1 LVPGSLGR
9 RVGGITDVGVQAVGG
24 RATCRGMG
32 LSGGA
37 KSICQS
43 RGALGPRVP
52 LRMLVP
58 SGSVTVSVLAVN
70 RAVHPASHSVPM
82 LMRLCV
88 RPGTMCPC
96 RETGGM
102 VARFRVAVPEEIR
115 GWPVAV
121 WMVVRGAWA
130 LMLVRGVCGRR

>member
-1 LVPGSLGR
+1 
-9 RVGGITDVGVQAVGG
+9 
-24 RATCRGMG
+24 M
-32 LSGGA
+32 
-37 KSICQS
+37 
-43 RGALGPRVP
+43 P
-52 LRMLVP
+52 LRMVVP

-70 RAVHPASHSVPM
+70 RAVHPASQSVPM

-102 VARFRVAVPEEIR
+102 VRRVIAAVPDEIR

-121 WMVVRGAWA
+121 RIVVRGAWA
-130 LMLVRGVCGRR
+130 LMLVRGACGRK